1 MNIDRL
7 RTIEKERVAI
17 TEESEM
23 VIEEN
28 SIIDFAEQH
37 FDKFSHSAR
46 DCRWN
51 GRQIRN
57 AFQIASSLARYEHFI
72 AQQETESGQNNRGL
86 YLGAR
91 HFKQVEKATVEY
103 DDFRNK
109 MLGATDSEL
118 ALNKMERGPD
128 IARRPAAQQGASDG
142 YRGMTS
148 PPLQRGSQSLSAAP
162 FARDRGVARGG
173 HRGSSS
179 RPPQGFEAGYN
190 SPRQHVSRASP
201 ASYDRYADDNVDMG
215 WEDDGTEARGRGH
228 HGGHDVDETGYPD
241 TY

>member
-28 SIIDFAEQH
+28 SIVDFAEQH

-72 AQQETESGQNNRGL
+72 AQQESEAGENNRGL

-118 ALNKMERGPD
+118 ALHKMERGPEM
-128 IARRPAAQQGASDG
+128 ARRPAPQQGTFEG
-142 YRGMTS
+142 YRSMTS
-148 PPLQRGSQSLSAAP
+148 PHLQRGSQSIPAVP
-162 FARDRGVARGG
+162 FARDRGGARGG
-173 HRGSSS
+173 QRGGSS
-179 RPPQGFEAGYN
+179 RPSQGFEAGYN

-201 ASYDRYADDNVDMG
+201 ASYDRYADENVDLG
-215 WEDDGTEARGRGH
+215 WEDDGTV
-228 HGGHDVDETGYPD
+228 HGQHGVHDVDEPGYPD